1 MRLLLCEILGYSH
14 TRKNGARDFQIQ
26 SNPRMRPPS
35 QNTKN
40 VLSQSLILEPLVND
54 LLPQATPT
62 TISADSFRIF
72 YCFQPPVSDHL
83 TYGLTKQ

>member
-1 MRLLLCEILGYSH
+1 MRLMLCEILDFSH

-40 VLSQSLILEPLVND
+40 VLSQSLILEPVVND
-54 LLPQATPT
+54 HLPQATAT
-62 TISADSFRIF
+62 TISADSCTIF

-83 TYGLTKQ
+83 THGLTKQ